1 MAAPP
6 YAAIE
11 AQRFTYFNKLPLQ
24 RFAVKLTHNYVST
37 PALAQEGSS
46 EEKHALIVRVAQ

>member
-24 RFAVKLTHNYVST
+24 RFAVQLNRNAVSAL
-37 PALAQEGSS
+37 ALAQE
-46 EEKHALIVRVAQ
+46 AF